1 MREGT
6 IVRTTKETDIRL
18 GLLLDGQGQYTGKS
32 GCGFL
37 DHMLDILCRHA
48 LVDLTL
54 SCAGDVQVD
63 DHHTVEDIGIC
74 LGQALRQAL
83 GDKAGIAR
91 YGQCLL
97 PMDET
102 LVLAALDLSG
112 RAYLAWD
119 MQIPSGKVGTF
130 DTELAREFFLA
141 LVREGLEAV
150 VNEPG
155 GTGGKARLPEEL
167 GVKVAG
173 KTGTAQTRAMRGSK
187 TLAQENSLAWFA
199 GYAPAEQPEIVV
211 VALVEGGGHGG
222 STSAPLVQ
230 QVMEAF
236 FRKTRNLPKSEAPAE
251 GVPLPARKG
260 A

>member
-1 MREGT
+1 MREG
-6 IVRTTKETDIRL
+6 IIARKTKETDIRL
-18 GLLLDGQGQYTGKS
+18 SLRLDGHGQYTGQS

-48 LVDLTL
+48 LMDLALT
-54 SCAGDVQVD
+54 CQGDRQVD

-74 LGQALRQAL
+74 LGQTLKQAL

-119 MQIPSGKVGTF
+119 MQIPADKVGSF

-141 LVREGLEAV
+141 LVREGGITLHIRQMAGFNSHHLIEAAFKGFARALRQAM
-150 VNEPG
+150 E
-155 GTGGKARLPEEL
+155 TDARLQ
-167 GVKVAG
+167 GRINSSK
-173 KTGTAQTRAMRGSK
+173 GT
-187 TLAQENSLAWFA
+187 L
-199 GYAPAEQPEIVV
+199 
-211 VALVEGGGHGG
+211 
-222 STSAPLVQ
+222 
-230 QVMEAF
+230 
-236 FRKTRNLPKSEAPAE
+236 
-251 GVPLPARKG
+251 
-260 A
+260 